1 MALAPG
7 SHLPPV
13 LCTPSAWGFPLFA
26 SYFLAALLYPF
37 SPVKVKLSFAIE
49 GTACCVRR
57 HFLSKMQD
65 DNSSNSFFNVK
76 SR

>member
-13 LCTPSAWGFPLFA
+13 LCTTSAWGFPF
-26 SYFLAALLYPF
+26 FAALLYPF

-49 GTACCVRR
+49 AAACCVRR